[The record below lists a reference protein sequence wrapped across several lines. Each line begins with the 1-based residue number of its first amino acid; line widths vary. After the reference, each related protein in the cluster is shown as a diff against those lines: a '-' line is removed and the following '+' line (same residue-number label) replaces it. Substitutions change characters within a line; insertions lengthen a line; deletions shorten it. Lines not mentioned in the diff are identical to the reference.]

1 MVEMKVKEDEKIRQ
15 KWWMSWKVMKG
26 DRRQLTIKFKCE
38 KDDEWI
44 YWMMRSGFFK
54 TFVSA
59 LFKMSRKSLTQEW
72 RIKGFP
78 KTLGKG
84 IGNRHAQSSVVFALL
99 TCLHI
104 TRCCRVYNAWSVWL
118 SQLLNNC
125 TTKRVWEN
133 SLAKTISTAFLKW
146 GESNQLPGSQKFQ
159 YFVLIMVHSHL
170 MLSQFSVEWK
180 I

>member
-1 MVEMKVKEDEKIRQ
+1 MVEMKVKEDEKSDKNDGWVGR
-15 KWWMSWKVMKG
+15 SWKM
-26 DRRQLTIKFKCE
+26 I
-38 KDDEWI
+38 KDDLTLSSNVKKMIEW
-44 YWMMRSGFFK
+44 WEVDFSRPLSC
-54 TFVSA
+54 A

-104 TRCCRVYNAWSVWL
+104 TRCCWVYNAWFVWL
-118 SQLLNNC
+118 SELVNSC
-125 TTKRVWEN
+125 TTKTVWEN
-133 SLAKTISTAFLKW
+133 FLEKKIATAFLKW
-146 GESNQLPGSQKFQ
+146 GEKNQLPGSQKFQ
-159 YFVLIMVHSHL
+159 YFALIMVHSHL
-170 MLSQFSVEWK
+170 MLSQYWMK